1 MIRMIFVFV
10 FVLLCMILFRYHT
23 VLYCTVALPHRMK
36 SSTVSSTVAIYN
48 LLCAQDDMNE

>member
-1 MIRMIFVFV
+1 
-10 FVLLCMILFRYHT
+10 LLCMILFRYHT
-23 VLYCTVALPHRMK
+23 VSYCTVALPHRMK